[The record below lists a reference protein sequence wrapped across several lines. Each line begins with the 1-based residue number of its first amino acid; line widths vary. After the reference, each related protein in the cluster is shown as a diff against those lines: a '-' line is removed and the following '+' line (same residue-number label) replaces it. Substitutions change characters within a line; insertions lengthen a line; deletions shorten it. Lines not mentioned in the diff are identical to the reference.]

1 MVKTAVKSSICG
13 HCYMRTHLDFCL
25 TPAVVHLEYNTW
37 VLVQRNPFCLQ
48 LSFISAENHEHYYHR
63 DKQRCNHNASL
74 NHFDSHGARPQKQTV
89 PAKGNSFSCVEILP
103 MYVAV
108 RPCKS
113 SKDTKDTKKTKKSP
127 KYSNLPK
134 LDCVKPSCQIA
145 KFGHIE
151 KVRLPF

>member
-1 MVKTAVKSSICG
+1 
-13 HCYMRTHLDFCL
+13 MRTHLDFCL

-48 LSFISAENHEHYYHR
+48 LSFISAENNEHYYHR

-113 SKDTKDTKKTKKSP
+113 SKDTKDTKKQKRPQNTVTYPSWTALSP
-127 KYSNLPK
+127 LAKLPNLA
-134 LDCVKPSCQIA
+134 I
-145 KFGHIE
+145 
-151 KVRLPF
+151 